1 MKFKRSKKVINK
13 EEVQSILETLYR
25 RDYKEDMMLHWVNG
39 LTEDDYVNQCKTGP
53 NYKDIKNTRRE
64 IAWQRLYG
72 AMK

>member
-1 MKFKRSKKVINK
+1 MINK